1 MLTEIL
7 FLALITASFGLGI
20 LQAFIVVVDVS

>member
-20 LQAFIVVVDVS
+20 LQALIVVVDIP